1 MKKLI
6 PIILGV
12 LVIGSVAYLQV
23 RDTQNLEYTNISP
36 EEAKEMIDSDNIVI
50 LDVRTKSEYDKSHLP
65 NTTLYPLQKLEN
77 NTLNLS
83 KKQKIIVVCKIGYRS
98 SKASKELVKRGYKN
112 VYNLEGGLTAW
123 VENGYKVIKPS
134 EEEKSEIKVG
144 NIAPNF
150 KLEMGENTFSL
161 NDHQENIILLD
172 FLSAQCEAC
181 RREVE
186 ELKKISENY
195 PKLIILSIG
204 IDDYALKQLKNEK
217 NADWPFVEN
226 RDVLENYGVE
236 VFPTIFIIGRSGVVR
251 FKHRGFL
258 SYGEISNELE
268 NLEL

>member
-6 PIILGV
+6 PIILAI
-12 LVIGSVAYLQV
+12 LVIGSVAYLQI
-23 RDTQNLEYTNISP
+23 RNTQNLEYTNISP
-36 EEAKEMIDSDNIVI
+36 EEAKEMINSDNIVI

-98 SKASKELVKRGYKN
+98 SKASKELVERGYQN
-112 VYNLEGGLTAW
+112 VYNLEGGITAW
-123 VENGYKVIKPS
+123 IENGYKVIKTS

-172 FLSAQCEAC
+172 FLSAQCHPC
-181 RREVE
+181 RMEVE

-204 IDDYALKQLKNEK
+204 TDNYELKQLKNEK
-217 NADWPFVEN
+217 NADWPFVAN
-226 RDVLENYGVE
+226 RDLLENYGVE
-236 VFPTIFIIGRSGVVR
+236 SYPTIFIIGRN
-251 FKHRGFL
+251 GFVKFRHVGHI
-258 SYGEISNELE
+258 SYGGLSNELE
-268 NLEL
+268 NLGL